1 MEGKFE
7 EGEDGEDDVFVVEKV
22 KKRHDDGAIWKGDV
36 IYLID

>member
-7 EGEDGEDDVFVVEKV
+7 EGEDGEDDDFVVEKV
-22 KKRHDDGAIWKGDV
+22 KKRHDDDAIWKGDV